1 VKEMKSNKKNSQS
14 FKKAE
19 LDFGGYILAI
29 AIGVVMAFIIFLIG
43 LMIGVSSNCPA
54 AEKIIEKDTVL
65 INSTDLNACLD
76 YVKNSDLFQKSLY
89 KKEWMG

>member
-1 VKEMKSNKKNSQS
+1 
-14 FKKAE
+14 
-19 LDFGGYILAI
+19 LRYDFGGYILAI

-43 LMIGVSSNCPA
+43 LMLGMYSNCPVC
-54 AEKIIEKDTVL
+54 EKIIEKDTVL

-76 YVKNSDLFQKSLY
+76 YVRNSDLFQKELY